1 LEKIAEYCKVD
12 VDITRQVY
20 EFGRDNGFVHYRS
33 KLGSKLKVAV
43 NWR

>member
-1 LEKIAEYCKVD
+1 

-20 EFGRDNGFVHYRS
+20 EFGRDNGFVNYRS
-33 KLGSKLKVAV
+33 KLGSKLKVTV